1 MYRIR
6 YIYRMNNPLEKII
19 SAKFYRTPAGNE
31 PVLDWLKGLN
41 KEDRKTIGNDIR
53 TVEMG
58 WPIGMP
64 VCRKLEGHSGLRE
77 VRSEISDG
85 CIARIIFYINGNE
98 MILLHGFVKKDR
110 KIPKSEIDLAIN
122 RKKEHEKHE

>member
-1 MYRIR
+1 MYRMWYIR
-6 YIYRMNNPLEKII
+6 YMDNPLEKIL
-19 SAKFYRTPAGNE
+19 SAKFYSTPAGNE
-31 PVLDWLKGLN
+31 PVLDWLKGLS

-53 TVEMG
+53 TVELG

-64 VCRKLEGHSGLRE
+64 VCRKLEGYSGLRE
-77 VRSEISDG
+77 VRSEISGG

-98 MILLHGFVKKDR
+98 MILLHGFIKKTQ
-110 KIPKSEIDLAIN
+110 KTPKSEIDLAVK

>member
-1 MYRIR
+1 MD
-6 YIYRMNNPLEKII
+6 NPLEKIL
-19 SAKFYRTPAGNE
+19 SAKFYSTPAGNE
-31 PVLDWLKGLN
+31 PVLDWLKGLS

-53 TVEMG
+53 TVELG

-64 VCRKLEGHSGLRE
+64 VCRKLEGYSGLRE
-77 VRSEISDG
+77 VRSEISGG

-98 MILLHGFVKKDR
+98 MILLHGFIKKTQ
-110 KIPKSEIDLAIN
+110 KTPKSEIDLAVK

>member
-1 MYRIR
+1 MWYIR
-6 YIYRMNNPLEKII
+6 YMDNPLEKIL
-19 SAKFYRTPAGNE
+19 SAKFYITPAGNE
-31 PVLDWLKGLN
+31 PVLDWLKGLS

-53 TVEMG
+53 TVELG

-64 VCRKLEGHSGLRE
+64 VCRKLEGYSGLRE

-98 MILLHGFVKKDR
+98 MILLHGFIKKTQ
-110 KIPKSEIDLAIN
+110 KTPKSEIDLAVK
-122 RKKEHEKHE
+122 RKMEHEKHE